1 MLAFEKLPLKF
12 VAIAEERLHAEE
24 IVLGQTFDFRMVVAL
39 GAGDIQTEEDA
50 ADIACQAI
58 GIFQPFEHEIVCFG
72 CDPFARVGID
82 RRVGSDWFR
91 GTEQVAED
99 SIPLTILL
107 ERIEKVGL
115 ETRRIRVSI
124 LEQDIELVR
133 VVTGE
138 GWSRY
143 EGLD

>member
-58 GIFQPFEHEIVCFG
+58 GIFQPSEHEIVCFG
-72 CDPFARVGID
+72 CDWFARVGID
-82 RRVGSDWFR
+82 RRVGSGWFR

-99 SIPLTILL
+99 GIPLTILL

-124 LEQDIELVR
+124 AE
-133 VVTGE
+133 
-138 GWSRY
+138 
-143 EGLD
+143 